1 MPLFPLASPSP
12 NRTAVVTVPKV
23 PQSPFSFGSIT
34 IMDNPITSGPTRDS
48 PLLGWSQGFYSG
60 ASQLTFALLMA
71 MNLVFVGGEYDGS
84 TLAVMGRNEVPLK
97 VRELLVIS
105 GTGVCNRQ
113 RGRG

>member
-1 MPLFPLASPSP
+1 
-12 NRTAVVTVPKV
+12 
-23 PQSPFSFGSIT
+23 
-34 IMDNPITSGPTRDS
+34 MDNPITSGPTRDS

-71 MNLVFVGGEYDGS
+71 MNLVFVGG
-84 TLAVMGRNEVPLK
+84 RNEVPLK